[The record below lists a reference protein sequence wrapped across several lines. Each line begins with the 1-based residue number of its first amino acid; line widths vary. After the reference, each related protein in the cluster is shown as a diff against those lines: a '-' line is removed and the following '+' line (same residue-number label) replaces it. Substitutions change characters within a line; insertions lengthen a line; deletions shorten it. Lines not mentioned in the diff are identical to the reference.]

1 MIRNILVT
9 ALALLSV
16 TVLPAQTADEIVA
29 RNIQAKGGMQKLQ
42 AIKTMR
48 QHGKVVF
55 PSGFE
60 LEFTQTNKR
69 PDMVRTDQLV
79 QGMNVIQA
87 YDGQNGW
94 QIDPTQGR
102 RTSEALSE
110 EDLRQIKEDADID
123 GPLVDYKAKGNTV
136 EYLGEEDFEGSPVYK
151 LKVTLKSGDVKTFY
165 LDTDAA
171 LEIKIETKRFIRGA
185 ERESETILGDYKEAG
200 GVMMAHSFESKQKGA
215 TNAVKATLDKVE
227 VNLEVP
233 DSYFQDP
240 GATQA
245 TPKPEAQKKNEN
257 KKPTTKKN
265 EPKS

>member
-16 TVLPAQTADEIVA
+16 TVLPAQTADEIIA
-29 RNIQAKGGMQKLQ
+29 RNIEAKGGMQKLQ

-55 PSGFE
+55 PGGFE
-60 LEFTQTNKR
+60 LRFTQTNKR
-69 PDMVRTDQLV
+69 PEMVRTDQMV
-79 QGMNVIQA
+79 QGMNIIQA
-87 YDGQNGW
+87 YDGKNGW

-110 EDLRQIKEDADID
+110 EDLRQIKEDADLD
-123 GPLVDYKAKGNTV
+123 GPLVNYKEKGHTV

-151 LKVTLKSGDVKTFY
+151 LKVTLQSGDVKTFFI
-165 LDTDAA
+165 DTDAA

-185 ERESETILGDYKEAG
+185 ERETETVLGDYKDEG

-215 TNAVKATLDKVE
+215 TNTVKASIDKVDVNPE
-227 VNLEVP
+227 VT
-233 DSYFQDP
+233 DSFFQDP
-240 GATQA
+240 GSMATA
-245 TPKPEAQKKNEN
+245 PKAEAKDKTEG
-257 KKPTTKKN
+257 KKPPAKKDK
-265 EPKS
+265 PKS